1 MRHVVWNAVS
11 KSWSELS
18 AEEKDKA
25 GKTRAESHNKII
37 KHTASFNEN
46 LSVFQDFV
54 YFCNDRGINLLLTAM
69 PASSQYLKY
78 LTPEYKNIF
87 YSVLDKVDGT
97 VHLLDLV
104 EDSSFDNN
112 FDFNDTDHLSDSGAR
127 KLSQMISSILHE
139 INN

>member
-1 MRHVVWNAVS
+1 M
-11 KSWSELS
+11 
-18 AEEKDKA
+18 
-25 GKTRAESHNKII
+25 
-37 KHTASFNEN
+37 
-46 LSVFQDFV
+46 
-54 YFCNDRGINLLLTAM
+54 LLTAM

-97 VHLLDLV
+97 VHLLDWWRIAVLTI
-104 EDSSFDNN
+104 N

>member
-1 MRHVVWNAVS
+1 M
-11 KSWSELS
+11 
-18 AEEKDKA
+18 
-25 GKTRAESHNKII
+25 
-37 KHTASFNEN
+37 
-46 LSVFQDFV
+46 
-54 YFCNDRGINLLLTAM
+54 
-69 PASSQYLKY
+69 
-78 LTPEYKNIF
+78 F

>member
-1 MRHVVWNAVS
+1 M
-11 KSWSELS
+11 
-18 AEEKDKA
+18 
-25 GKTRAESHNKII
+25 
-37 KHTASFNEN
+37 
-46 LSVFQDFV
+46 
-54 YFCNDRGINLLLTAM
+54 LLTAM

-104 EDSSFDNN
+104 EDDSFDSSL
-112 FDFNDTDHLSDSGAR
+112 DFNDTDHLNDSGAR
-127 KLSQMISSILHE
+127 KLSQMISSILNE